1 MMDQARILRDLMDNE
16 KLLPVAGVYDALS
29 AKAAR
34 LTGFNTVYMTGY
46 GTAASYGYPD
56 FGILT
61 MTEMVDNLRRISD
74 AIDIPVIV
82 DADTGYGNQV
92 NVYRTVREYERAGA
106 AAIQLED
113 QTWPKRCGH
122 MEGKQVIEAE
132 EMVGKVKAAVDAR
145 INPHTVLVIRTD
157 AIGVHGFEEALSRGH
172 LYAEAGA
179 DVLFIEAPANEEQ
192 LRKIPQL
199 FSKPCLINMALPHP
213 GLDVKMLGDIGYR
226 IAIYPLVTLVGA
238 LDGCIRMCKS
248 LLAQGKMDDIRTW
261 PFDLEALNQFLG
273 IEKYREIE
281 RRFASSV
288 AKEGDECAR

>member
-1 MMDQARILRDLMDNE
+1 MERSRVLRELLE
-16 KLLPVAGVYDALS
+16 TKKLLPVPGVYDALT

-34 LTGFNTVYMTGY
+34 QCGFKTVYMTGY

-61 MTEMVDNLRRISD
+61 MTEMLDNLRRISD
-74 AIDIPVIV
+74 AIDIPIIV

-145 INPHTVLVIRTD
+145 TNPHTVLVIRTD
-157 AIGVHGFEEALSRGH
+157 AISTRGFEEAVFRGH
-172 LYAEAGA
+172 LYVEAGA
-179 DVLFIEAPANEEQ
+179 DVLFIEAPTNEEQ
-192 LRKIPQL
+192 LRQIPQL
-199 FSKPCLINMALPHP
+199 FSKPCLINMALPRP
-213 GLDVKMLGDIGYR
+213 NLDVKALGEIGYR
-226 IAIYPLVTLVGA
+226 IALYPLVTLVGA

-248 LLAQGKMDDIRTW
+248 LLAHGKMESIGTW

-273 IEKYREIE
+273 IEKYRDIE
-281 RRFASSV
+281 RRFASSLV
-288 AKEGDECAR
+288 KGGEKCVK